1 MKIKISKNLS
11 HTWLIDL
18 DGTIVK
24 HNYYL
29 SNNKDL
35 FLKGVRVFLKK
46 IPKNDV
52 IIFLT
57 SRKKKFKKSTISFL
71 LKNKVRFNSIIFDL
85 PFGERILMN
94 DIKPK
99 NKLKTAMS
107 INLIRDCGLSKFQII
122 YEKSIIIIRN

>member
-1 MKIKISKNLS
+1 MKNIKISKNLD

-29 SNNKDL
+29 SKNKDFL
-35 FLKGVRVFLKK
+35 LKGARSFLKK

-57 SRKKKFKKSTISFL
+57 SRKKKFKKLTINFL
-71 LKNKVRFNSIIFDL
+71 LKNKIRYNSIIFDL
-85 PFGERILMN
+85 PFGERILIN

-99 NKLKTAMS
+99 KRLKTAIS
-107 INLIRDCGLSKFQII
+107 INLKRDFGFSKFKIVN
-122 YEKSIIIIRN
+122 EK

>member
-1 MKIKISKNLS
+1 MKKIKISKNLN

-24 HNYYL
+24 HNHYL
-29 SNNKDL
+29 LNNKDL
-35 FLKGVRVFLKK
+35 LLSGARSFLKK

-57 SRKKKFKKSTISFL
+57 SRKNKFKKMTFDFL
-71 LKNKVRFNSIIFDL
+71 SKNKIRYNSIIFDL
-85 PFGERILMN
+85 PYGERILIN

-99 NKLKTAMS
+99 NNLKTAIS
-107 INLIRDCGLSKFQII
+107 INLKRDFGLSKYKII
-122 YEKSIIIIRN
+122 NEK

>member
-99 NKLKTAMS
+99 NKLKTAIS
-107 INLIRDCGLSKFQII
+107 INLKRDLGLSKFQII
-122 YEKSIIIIRN
+122 NEK

>member
-99 NKLKTAMS
+99 NKLKTAIS
-107 INLIRDCGLSKFQII
+107 INLKRDFGFSKFQII
-122 YEKSIIIIRN
+122 NEK

>member
-18 DGTIVK
+18 DGTIVR

-99 NKLKTAMS
+99 NKLKTAIS
-107 INLIRDCGLSKFQII
+107 INLKRDFGLSEFQII
-122 YEKSIIIIRN
+122 NEK

>member
-57 SRKKKFKKSTISFL
+57 SRKKKFKKSNIFFL

-99 NKLKTAMS
+99 NKLKTAIS
-107 INLIRDCGLSKFQII
+107 INLKRDFGLSKFQII
-122 YEKSIIIIRN
+122 NEK

>member
-18 DGTIVK
+18 DGTIVR

-99 NKLKTAMS
+99 NKLKTAIS
-107 INLIRDCGLSKFQII
+107 INLKRDFGLSKFEII
-122 YEKSIIIIRN
+122 NEK

>member
-1 MKIKISKNLS
+1 MKKIIISKNLN

-24 HNYYL
+24 HNNYL

-35 FLKGVRVFLKK
+35 LLKGASFFLKK

-57 SRKKKFKKSTISFL
+57 SRKKKFKKLTVAFL
-71 LKNKVRFNSIIFDL
+71 LKNKIRYNSIIFDL
-85 PFGERILMN
+85 PYGERILIN

-99 NKLKTAMS
+99 NNLKTAIS
-107 INLIRDCGLSKFQII
+107 INLKRDTGFSEFKITN
-122 YEKSIIIIRN
+122 EK

>member
-107 INLIRDCGLSKFQII
+107 INLIRDRGLSKFQII
-122 YEKSIIIIRN
+122 YEK

>member
-18 DGTIVK
+18 DGTIVR

-99 NKLKTAMS
+99 NKLKTAIS
-107 INLIRDCGLSKFQII
+107 INLKRDFGFSKFQII
-122 YEKSIIIIRN
+122 NEK

>member
-99 NKLKTAMS
+99 NKLKTAIS
-107 INLIRDCGLSKFQII
+107 INLKRDFGLSKFKII
-122 YEKSIIIIRN
+122 NEK

>member
-122 YEKSIIIIRN
+122 Y

>member
-1 MKIKISKNLS
+1 MKIKISKNLN

-99 NKLKTAMS
+99 NKLKTAIS
-107 INLIRDCGLSKFQII
+107 INLKRDFGLSKFQII
-122 YEKSIIIIRN
+122 NEK

>member
-107 INLIRDCGLSKFQII
+107 INLIRDCGLSKLQII
-122 YEKSIIIIRN
+122 YEK

>member
-18 DGTIVK
+18 DGTIVR

-99 NKLKTAMS
+99 NKLKTAIS
-107 INLIRDCGLSKFQII
+107 INLKRDFGLSKFQII
-122 YEKSIIIIRN
+122 NEK

>member
-18 DGTIVK
+18 DGTIVR

-99 NKLKTAMS
+99 NKLKTAIS
-107 INLIRDCGLSKFQII
+107 INLKRDFGLSKFKII
-122 YEKSIIIIRN
+122 NEK

>member
-18 DGTIVK
+18 DGTIVR

-99 NKLKTAMS
+99 NKLKTAIS
-107 INLIRDCGLSKFQII
+107 INLKRDFGLSKFQITN
-122 YEKSIIIIRN
+122 EK

>member
-122 YEKSIIIIRN
+122 YEK

>member
-57 SRKKKFKKSTISFL
+57 SRKKKYKKSTISFL

-99 NKLKTAMS
+99 NKLKTAIS
-107 INLIRDCGLSKFQII
+107 INLKRDFGLSKFQII
-122 YEKSIIIIRN
+122 NEK

>member
-18 DGTIVK
+18 DGTIVR

-99 NKLKTAMS
+99 NKLKTAIS
-107 INLIRDCGLSKFQII
+107 INLKRDSGLSKFQII
-122 YEKSIIIIRN
+122 NEK

>member
-11 HTWLIDL
+11 HTWLIDI

-35 FLKGVRVFLKK
+35 FLKGVRIFLKK

-99 NKLKTAMS
+99 NKLKTAIS
-107 INLIRDCGLSKFQII
+107 INLKRDSGLSKFQII
-122 YEKSIIIIRN
+122 NEK

>member
-57 SRKKKFKKSTISFL
+57 RRKKKFKKSTISFL

-99 NKLKTAMS
+99 NKLKTAIS
-107 INLIRDCGLSKFQII
+107 INLKRDFGFSKFQII
-122 YEKSIIIIRN
+122 NEK

>member
-1 MKIKISKNLS
+1 MKIKISKYLS

-35 FLKGVRVFLKK
+35 FLNGVRVFLKK
-46 IPKNDV
+46 ISKNDV

-71 LKNKVRFNSIIFDL
+71 LKNKVRLNSIIFDL

-99 NKLKTAMS
+99 NKLKTAIS
-107 INLIRDCGLSKFQII
+107 INLKRDFGLSKFQII
-122 YEKSIIIIRN
+122 NEK

>member
-52 IIFLT
+52 VIFLT

-99 NKLKTAMS
+99 NKLKTAIS
-107 INLIRDCGLSKFQII
+107 INLKRDFGLSKFQII
-122 YEKSIIIIRN
+122 NEK

>member
-18 DGTIVK
+18 DGTIVR

-57 SRKKKFKKSTISFL
+57 SRKKKYKKSTISFL

-99 NKLKTAMS
+99 NKLKTAIS
-107 INLIRDCGLSKFQII
+107 INLKRDFGLSKFQII
-122 YEKSIIIIRN
+122 NEK

>member
-85 PFGERILMN
+85 PIGERILMN

-122 YEKSIIIIRN
+122 YEK

>member
-1 MKIKISKNLS
+1 MKKIKISKNLN

-29 SNNKDL
+29 SKNKDL
-35 FLKGVRVFLKK
+35 LLKGAHSFLKK

-57 SRKKKFKKSTISFL
+57 SRKKKFKKLTVNFL
-71 LKNKVRFNSIIFDL
+71 LDNKIRYNFIIFDL

-99 NKLKTAMS
+99 NNLKTAIS
-107 INLIRDCGLSKFQII
+107 INLKRDYGFSKFKIVN
-122 YEKSIIIIRN
+122 EK

>member
-99 NKLKTAMS
+99 NKLKTTMS

-122 YEKSIIIIRN
+122 YEK

>member
-99 NKLKTAMS
+99 NKLKMS
-107 INLIRDCGLSKFQII
+107 EVRIFRRDSDF
-122 YEKSIIIIRN
+122 R

>member
-99 NKLKTAMS
+99 NKLKTAIS
-107 INLIRDCGLSKFQII
+107 INLKRDFGLSKFQII
-122 YEKSIIIIRN
+122 NEK